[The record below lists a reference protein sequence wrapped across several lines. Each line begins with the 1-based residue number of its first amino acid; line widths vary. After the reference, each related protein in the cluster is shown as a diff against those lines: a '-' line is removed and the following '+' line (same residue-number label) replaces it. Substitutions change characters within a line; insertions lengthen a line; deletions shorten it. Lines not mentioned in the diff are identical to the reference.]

1 MTTFA
6 LTLVMTLVIFALA
19 ALGLGLG
26 VAFRRAPIQGS
37 CGGAACL
44 KKLGVACSGGCD
56 KGDHDH
62 D

>member
-6 LTLVMTLVIFALA
+6 LTFVVFALA

-37 CGGAACL
+37 CGGLACL
-44 KKLGVACSGGCD
+44 KKLGGGCAGHCAVEE
-56 KGDHDH
+56 KHD